1 MMKTPLIMLV
11 LCSSLLTS
19 GCAELACSARTDVDL
34 YEPMRDKQRCVAE
47 VDKNL
52 DEYQKAKTAEE
63 KQRLKTA
70 IEQAT
75 QKTLI

>member
-1 MMKTPLIMLV
+1 MMKIPLIMLV
-11 LCSSLLTS
+11 LCSTLLTS
-19 GCAELACSARTDVDL
+19 ACAELACSARTDVDP

-47 VDKNL
+47 ADKNL
-52 DEYQKAKTAEE
+52 YEYQKAKAAEE

-75 QKTLI
+75 QKSLI

>member
-1 MMKTPLIMLV
+1 MKILLIMLA
-11 LCSSLLTS
+11 LLSSLLMS
-19 GCAELACSARTDVDL
+19 ACAELACSARTDVDP
-34 YEPMRDKQRCVAE
+34 YEPMRDKPRCVAE

-52 DEYQKAKTAEE
+52 DEYQKVKAAEE

-75 QKTLI
+75 QKSLI

>member
-1 MMKTPLIMLV
+1 MVTFPLIMLLLFFTV
-11 LCSSLLTS
+11 LTS
-19 GCAELACSARTDVDL
+19 ACAELECSARTDVDP

-47 VDKNL
+47 ADKNL
-52 DEYQKAKTAEE
+52 DEYQKAKAAEE

-75 QKTLI
+75 QKSLM